1 MKIVREMRKLMP
13 AMLFLWLAVLLN
25 GCTGGPSTEHLVIT
39 DYLLTD
45 AGFAKLDVNDTT
57 PNRQALLDATIKGQ
71 FIAYRTGDNWYYVY
85 GDRASNALYIGDE
98 SAYQRYLAKT
108 RDKRL
113 CQTLDASEGSAFW
126 SCFQEVQK
134 TGKR

>member
-1 MKIVREMRKLMP
+1 MP

-25 GCTGGPSTEHLVIT
+25 GCTGGPSTQNLVIT
-39 DYLLTD
+39 DYLLED

-57 PNRQALLDATIKGQ
+57 PNRQALLNATIKGQ

-85 GDRASNALYIGDE
+85 GDRASPALYIGDE
-98 SAYQRYLAKT
+98 AAYQRYLAKT

-134 TGKR
+134 TGRR